1 MSDGKKVSILVD
13 YNSEMLSIEIEG
25 AVRGGFYGNFWDFD
39 RPEGIISLLKGLGVE
54 VVLEEKPYDDW
65 H

>member
-1 MSDGKKVSILVD
+1 MSDGKKVLILVD

-25 AVRGGFYGNFWDFD
+25 AESGGFYGNFWDFN
-39 RPEGIISLLKGLGVE
+39 RPQGVFSLLKGLGVD
-54 VVLEEKPYDDW
+54 VVLENKPYDEW

>member
-25 AVRGGFYGNFWDFD
+25 ADRGGFYGNFWDFD
-39 RPEGIISLLKGLGVE
+39 RIGGIISILKGLDVE